1 MPPPQDGD
9 GLVLYNTDAPEG
21 QSVTGNLIN
30 FFKMLGHL
38 AQGVLHG
45 VLRVLPVPENGH
57 GGALHGGMIFLVQG
71 QKPRPVC
78 LAGQGG

>member
-21 QSVTGNLIN
+21 QSVTGDLVS
-30 FFKMLGHL
+30 FFKMFGYL

-45 VLRVLPVPENGH
+45 ILRVLLIPENGH
-57 GGALHGGMIFLVQG
+57 GGALHGGVIFLIQS
-71 QKPRPVC
+71 QKLHPVR
-78 LAGQGG
+78 LADQRG